1 MNSGQ
6 GVFQVICRLLLVAA
20 FSLVQLGSVSL
31 ASAADADLDT
41 TYHVDGWSVADMSVF
56 SDTAYGVA
64 VQADGRIVVVGSS
77 PNGSDLDFSVT
88 RRATNGNI
96 DMTMGGDGRVFVD
109 FGYGN
114 DEARDVVVE
123 PGSGDIIVVGTARNG
138 VLNAFAVARLD
149 LLNGAV
155 LGTQV
160 VQFIS
165 HSNGYAVALQDDGKI
180 VVAGSTWNGTD
191 TDLAVARL
199 NTDLSLDTSFDG
211 DGMASIDSG
220 ADEVARDVVIE
231 PDGRLVLVGSAYRT
245 DRLEFIVH
253 RMSDTGLPA
262 GGGVYRFDADATA
275 YGVALQPDGK
285 IMVVGT
291 CETNFGDVAV
301 MRLQGN
307 LARDFSFSG
316 DGRDVRHFSFGRD
329 EARDV
334 VVQADGRIVVAG
346 WLTRDGSLQE
356 MALLRYTTNGN
367 LDPDFNSYG
376 YVSAGYGGTDTF
388 GRAVDLQPDGKIVV
402 AGYAT
407 FSLTNLFVTARFL
420 GDENQ
425 IFADG
430 LEYGS
435 TEPWSATVP

>member
-160 VQFIS
+160 VQFI
-165 HSNGYAVALQDDGKI
+165 GYDSQ
-180 VVAGSTWNGTD
+180 
-191 TDLAVARL
+191 
-199 NTDLSLDTSFDG
+199 FD
-211 DGMASIDSG
+211 
-220 ADEVARDVVIE
+220 
-231 PDGRLVLVGSAYRT
+231 
-245 DRLEFIVH
+245 
-253 RMSDTGLPA
+253 
-262 GGGVYRFDADATA
+262 
-275 YGVALQPDGK
+275 
-285 IMVVGT
+285 
-291 CETNFGDVAV
+291 
-301 MRLQGN
+301 
-307 LARDFSFSG
+307 
-316 DGRDVRHFSFGRD
+316 
-329 EARDV
+329 
-334 VVQADGRIVVAG
+334 
-346 WLTRDGSLQE
+346 
-356 MALLRYTTNGN
+356 YTIHN
-367 LDPDFNSYG
+367 D
-376 YVSAGYGGTDTF
+376 
-388 GRAVDLQPDGKIVV
+388 I
-402 AGYAT
+402 
-407 FSLTNLFVTARFL
+407 
-420 GDENQ
+420 
-425 IFADG
+425 
-430 LEYGS
+430 
-435 TEPWSATVP
+435 